1 MSVPTAAARRPRRA
15 RRTRYGILAMLPL
28 LPVTLILT
36 GCEAGGGYPQT
47 TFRPV
52 SEFGDMLNAV
62 FYNTFGWTM
71 GILILVM
78 GLIIYAA
85 FRFRE
90 RPGAP
95 HPEQIHGNTTLEIAW
110 TIAPALIVVAIGV
123 PTVQTIFD
131 TQRRPPEDALV
142 VEVIGH
148 QWWWE
153 FRYPELD
160 IVTANQM
167 WIPAGRPIS
176 LQMHSADVVHS
187 FWIPRIGGKRDVN
200 PLPRRREGEPAAHRN
215 YLLFNV
221 REPGHYLGQCAEFC
235 GEAHAIMRMT
245 VMAVEPSEFDT
256 WAMRMRGQAGPA
268 TAGMLTAGRIA
279 DAGVAQPQITGL
291 EGTERAPEAQTPGAA
306 VPQQTGADTA
316 MVGQTIDGQVPAL
329 SPQPAPQALQI
340 GQIPVPTGV
349 GNPYV
354 APIDEVAMVQE
365 GQRLFLGA
373 ACVACHAISGTT
385 AAGMLGP
392 RLTQYGERPWV
403 GAGAAENNLEN
414 LIQWIRDPQSMKPG
428 TLMPGTLR
436 GAAGMPPTGLTDAE
450 VRAIAMYL
458 LSLR

>member
-1 MSVPTAAARRPRRA
+1 MSVTRVVARRAAFAQRLRRSIA
-15 RRTRYGILAMLPL
+15 TLLPL
-28 LPVTLILT
+28 LVMTLVLAA
-36 GCEAGGGYPQT
+36 CEAGDGYPQT
-47 TFRPV
+47 TFRPT
-52 SEFGDMLNAV
+52 SEFGEILNRV

-78 GLIIYAA
+78 GLILYAS

-95 HPEQIHGNTTLEIAW
+95 HPEQIHGNTMLEIGW
-110 TIAPALIVVAIGV
+110 TIAPALIVLFIGL
-123 PTVQTIFD
+123 PTVKAIFE

-153 FRYPELD
+153 FRYPQYD

-167 WIPAGRPIS
+167 WIPTNRPIS
-176 LQMHSADVVHS
+176 LEMHSADVVHS

-200 PLPRRREGEPAAHRN
+200 PLPRRREGEPAPHRN

-235 GEAHAIMRMT
+235 GESHAIMRMT
-245 VMAVEPSEFDT
+245 VMAVEQGEFDS
-256 WAMRMRGQAGPA
+256 WVGRMRSAGAPA
-268 TAGMLTAGRIA
+268 TAATLTSTRVA
-279 DAGVAQPQITGL
+279 DAGVAQTEIGGVG
-291 EGTERAPEAQTPGAA
+291 GTEQAAAAQTPGTGVQAQ
-306 VPQQTGADTA
+306 PGADTA
-316 MVGQTIDGQVPAL
+316 LVGQTAGGQVPAVTTA
-329 SPQPAPQALQI
+329 QPAGAPRI
-340 GQIPVPTGV
+340 GQMPVPTGA
-349 GNPYV
+349 GNPFV
-354 APIDEVAMVQE
+354 APLDEVAMQQE
-365 GQRLFLGA
+365 GQRLFMSA

-385 AAGMLGP
+385 AIGTLGP

-403 GAGAAENNLEN
+403 AAGAAENNLQN
-414 LIQWIRDPQSMKPG
+414 LIQYIRDPQSLKPG
-428 TLMPGTLR
+428 ALMPGTLR
-436 GAAGMPPTGLTDAE
+436 GAAGMPPTGLSDTE